1 MTTILTSECQF
12 IVYKCRKLSHVP
24 EDKQEIDLLLF
35 WIAAGKGKSF
45 ASIELQLES
54 SFVQVV
60 LPDGLNYNLLED
72 CIIMFQNCNKKV
84 K

>member
-1 MTTILTSECQF
+1 MTTILTSDCQF
-12 IVYKCRKLSHVP
+12 IVYKCQKLSHVP

-35 WIAAGKGKSF
+35 WISAGKGRSF

-54 SFVQVV
+54 FFVQVV
-60 LPDGLNYNLLED
+60 LPDGLDYNLLED